1 MIAQILYNRGFTDP
15 QSARAFLRGEMVFP
29 DPAKMT
35 GINKA
40 VPRILYAVSHKEP
53 IFVYGD
59 FDADGVTST
68 TLLVTALR
76 ALGANVHP
84 YIPHRVDEGYGLN
97 DDALI
102 KLAKQGAR
110 LVITV
115 DCGIRSL
122 AEAET
127 AKRIGLDM
135 IITDHHSVGPDL
147 PDAFAVINPKQP
159 NCKYP
164 EKMLAGVGVTYKLVE
179 QLLKTNLNKQGLA
192 AEDFLD
198 LVAIGTVA
206 DLVPLQSHENRALV
220 IRGLEKLRRTS
231 RLGLQALM
239 DVASITPAQVSAYA
253 IGFMIAPR
261 INAAGRLDSA
271 MTAYD
276 LLTTTDRFVASEYAQ
291 KLQTLNVTRQQL
303 TREMQEMARSQAGM
317 ETAADTPLIFA
328 ANPDF
333 KQGIVGLVAGRL
345 TEEYYRPA
353 IVVQQGAEES
363 HGSCRSIEEFNITA
377 ALDQCADL
385 LIRHGG
391 HAQAAGFTIH
401 NENLRLF
408 RERMI
413 EIAGDELTGKDLR
426 PRLEIDAEVPLHRL
440 DMQLY
445 DALSSMEPCG
455 HGYPAPILCA
465 RKLRVADCRTV
476 GKDNAHLKLKLTDG
490 ALEQEAIAFRFGE
503 YARELPS
510 VIDAAYQLEVNEW
523 QGERRLQ
530 MNVVDIRPYDYEA
543 RRN

>member
-1 MIAQILYNRGFTDP
+1 MI
-15 QSARAFLRGEMVFP
+15 V
-29 DPAKMT
+29 
-35 GINKA
+35 
-40 VPRILYAVSHKEP
+40 
-53 IFVYGD
+53 
-59 FDADGVTST
+59 
-68 TLLVTALR
+68 
-76 ALGANVHP
+76 
-84 YIPHRVDEGYGLN
+84 
-97 DDALI
+97 
-102 KLAKQGAR
+102 
-110 LVITV
+110 
-115 DCGIRSL
+115 
-122 AEAET
+122 
-127 AKRIGLDM
+127 
-135 IITDHHSVGPDL
+135 TDHHWWVDI
-147 PDAFAVINPKQP
+147 PDATAVINPKRP
-159 NCKYP
+159 DCKYP
-164 EKMLAGVGVTYKLVE
+164 EDMLAGVGVTFKLVE
-179 QLLKTNLNKQGLA
+179 ALLTIAKAQDRRELPV

-206 DLVPLQSHENRALV
+206 DLVPPQNHENRALV
-220 IRGLEKLRRTS
+220 IRGLEKLKQTN

-239 DVASITPAQVSAYA
+239 EVASITPAQVSAYA

-271 MTAYD
+271 MTAYE

-303 TREMQEMARSQAGM
+303 TREMQELARIQAGM
-317 ETAADTPLIFA
+317 ETAANTPLIFA
-328 ANPDF
+328 SNPDF

-345 TEEYYRPA
+345 TEEYYRPS
-353 IVVQQGAEES
+353 IVVQQGPEES
-363 HGSCRSIEEFNITA
+363 HGSCRSIEEFNITE
-377 ALDQCADL
+377 ALDQVADL

-401 NENLRLF
+401 NENLPLF
-408 RERMI
+408 RERMM

-426 PRLEIDAEVPLHRL
+426 PRLEIDAEVPLHKL
-440 DMQLY
+440 DMRLY

-490 ALEQEAIAFRFGE
+490 ALEQDAIAFRFGE
-503 YARELPS
+503 YIRDLPMT
-510 VIDAAYQLEVNEW
+510 VDVAYQLEINEW